1 MSQPKT
7 RRHQDKPD
15 KMSFFAQK
23 KGAALAKQADT
34 AGHQDG
40 ADHSGGSSPR
50 SEADSLHDGEPL
62 TAAFLKRALD
72 EQSRRLVAT
81 WQSSVAEL
89 KRDLQDIGSRTTHVE
104 AKMEDLVD
112 AHNASTEHLKSLTD
126 QIQKCEAKLMDL
138 EDRSRRSNIRL
149 RGIPETVL
157 PADLPSYVH
166 SFFKLLTPE
175 IPTDMLLLDR
185 LHRVPKPQHI
195 ATSLPRD
202 VLLKAHY
209 FHVKDLLMRRSR
221 TVKDLPAEYT
231 SIKMFSDL
239 SAATLKQR
247 KTFQQVTETLRANRI
262 LYRWGFP
269 VRLIVSRNGTTTAVQ
284 TAEEGIHLLHQWNLT
299 IIGDTQAPK
308 PPRQVVK
315 DWHIA
320 D

>member
-112 AHNASTEHLKSLTD
+112 AHNASTEDLKSLTD

-221 TVKDLPAEYT
+221 TKWNYHRSTNSRRRHTPPASMEPNHHRRHA
-231 SIKMFSDL
+231 SP
-239 SAATLKQR
+239 
-247 KTFQQVTETLRANRI
+247 KTTETSGQGLAHRRLRPYRKYTRFGGHHVPNR
-262 LYRWGFP
+262 
-269 VRLIVSRNGTTTAVQ
+269 
-284 TAEEGIHLLHQWNLT
+284 LT
-299 IIGDTQAPK
+299 ISIGFWLLIPQGSA
-308 PPRQVVK
+308 
-315 DWHIA
+315 H
-320 D
+320 

>member
-1 MSQPKT
+1 
-7 RRHQDKPD
+7 
-15 KMSFFAQK
+15 
-23 KGAALAKQADT
+23 
-34 AGHQDG
+34 
-40 ADHSGGSSPR
+40 
-50 SEADSLHDGEPL
+50 
-62 TAAFLKRALD
+62 
-72 EQSRRLVAT
+72 
-81 WQSSVAEL
+81 
-89 KRDLQDIGSRTTHVE
+89 
-104 AKMEDLVD
+104 MEDLVD
-112 AHNASTEHLKSLTD
+112 AHNASAEHLKSLTD

-185 LHRVPKPQHI
+185 LHRVLKPQHI

-239 SAATLKQR
+239 SAATLKHR
-247 KTFQQVTETLRANRI
+247 KNLPTGDGNPTRQPYPAN
-262 LYRWGFP
+262 
-269 VRLIVSRNGTTTAVQ
+269 NC
-284 TAEEGIHLLHQWNLT
+284 
-299 IIGDTQAPK
+299 
-308 PPRQVVK
+308 
-315 DWHIA
+315 
-320 D
+320 